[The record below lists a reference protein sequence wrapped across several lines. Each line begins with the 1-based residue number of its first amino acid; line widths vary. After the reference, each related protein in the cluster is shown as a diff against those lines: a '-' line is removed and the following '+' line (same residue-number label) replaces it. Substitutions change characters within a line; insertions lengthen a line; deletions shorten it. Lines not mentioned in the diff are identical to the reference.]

1 MANGT
6 AALDRNFS
14 CKRGRFSADL
24 WLEKGGEGDGDEE
37 KMYFWFSGPTPM
49 GMGEEVSLEVIMM
62 ENDNHF

>member
-24 WLEKGGEGDGDEE
+24 WLEKGCEGDGDEV
-37 KMYFWFSGPTPM
+37 FWSYTDGN
-49 GMGEEVSLEVIMM
+49 GRGGVVGGD
-62 ENDNHF
+62 NDGK